1 MSKLKNENKE
11 FRKLLIDVNL
21 TYEEFADKIGVDK
34 ATLTRYLNTNFSN
47 VKLKT
52 IKEMQGILGTEE
64 VNNLLGIA

>member
-52 IKEMQGILGTEE
+52 IKQMQGILGTEE